1 MTNMVRVEGH
11 PNKVFG
17 SGYSPY
23 QEVDPRHA
31 EEEGLNKTLVLKGN
45 CGGRGCGNPKKGVG
59 PRHASIPNSE
69 AIGRKIQNKS

>member
-11 PNKVFG
+11 PNKVVG
-17 SGYSPY
+17 SGYIPY

-45 CGGRGCGNPKKGVG
+45 YVGGEGVG
-59 PRHASIPNSE
+59 
-69 AIGRKIQNKS
+69 IQKRSRPPACVHPKL